1 MLMVDYRQERRA
13 SRDSEL
19 GKENEG
25 NKEDEK
31 EEDGKSIDYTVIS
44 GSPGNKQQFLEDQV
58 ILALEMTNNI
68 HRCHVTPILTHHF
81 QCERQRQ
88 KSFSQRASLHLDLA
102 NHQQQQEEQGE
113 EEEKVVDKPQENEED
128 GDVRGE
134 RKKPLSSFVTVINV
148 PAPKEESPGSEPATE
163 PGRAV
168 NGYGGNKL
176 TSGHQYNSGTYTK
189 PRPAKRETQGAG
201 SLGRR
206 PLPRLPGGGR
216 LYRRQ
221 ESKES
226 LGSVSSPLSPSS
238 PVEGGGEAPAL
249 MLDSS
254 SPSPPTTTTSS
265 GRTKPE
271 PPVRAPRAREQV
283 DQKSLSSSEDL
294 HLSSS
299 RSSDLLTSSRG
310 RPDGG
315 EGEEEPPPPAP
326 LDRTSKVRGNYLLSM
341 RILNPTELK
350 VMKKDL

>member
-1 MLMVDYRQERRA
+1 MI
-13 SRDSEL
+13 SR
-19 GKENEG
+19 
-25 NKEDEK
+25 
-31 EEDGKSIDYTVIS
+31 
-44 GSPGNKQQFLEDQV
+44 
-58 ILALEMTNNI
+58 
-68 HRCHVTPILTHHF
+68 F

-102 NHQQQQEEQGE
+102 SPQQQQQLE
-113 EEEKVVDKPQENEED
+113 EEEEEVVGESEEVED
-128 GDVRGE
+128 GGRGGE
-134 RKKPLSSFVTVINV
+134 RKKSSFVTVINV
-148 PAPKEESPGSEPATE
+148 PAPKEGSSTGEAATAE
-163 PGRAV
+163 AGRSV
-168 NGYGGNKL
+168 NGYNNKSGT
-176 TSGHQYNSGTYTK
+176 TSSGAYNSGTYTK
-189 PRPAKRETQGAG
+189 PRPAKREAQGAG

-254 SPSPPTTTTSS
+254 SPSPPTTTNSS

-271 PPVRAPRAREQV
+271 PPVRAPRAREQ
-283 DQKSLSSSEDL
+283 DQKSVSSSEDL

-299 RSSDLLTSSRG
+299 RGSDLLTSSRG

-315 EGEEEPPPPAP
+315 EGEEEVPPPAP
-326 LDRTSKVRGNYLLSM
+326 LDRTSKVCTNKDKHHHKD
-341 RILNPTELK
+341 K
-350 VMKKDL
+350 VS